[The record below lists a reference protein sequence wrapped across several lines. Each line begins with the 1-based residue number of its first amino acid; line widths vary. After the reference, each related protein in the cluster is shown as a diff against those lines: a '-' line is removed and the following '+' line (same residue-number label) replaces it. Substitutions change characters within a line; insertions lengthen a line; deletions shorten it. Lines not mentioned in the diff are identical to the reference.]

1 MSPPLP
7 KSRSEALSAGLPSYY
22 TGKPCKHGHLSKRIA
37 RNGVCYECLRE
48 SNAEHQRVLRGG
60 SGEELRRGPWSWV
73 WNRPI
78 PAEKKLVLLAI
89 AVEAGSRRRCYLLP
103 KAIAKS
109 VGITKT
115 EVMRLVGEMRQSG
128 LIEFSRPKRSGD
140 EGLEFRLPDASER
153 ARNHRE
159 RAAA

>member
-1 MSPPLP
+1 MPSISASCAAAAAKSFAAARGAGYGIGPSPPKRNSCCWQSP
-7 KSRSEALSAGLPSYY
+7 
-22 TGKPCKHGHLSKRIA
+22 SKR
-37 RNGVCYECLRE
+37 R
-48 SNAEHQRVLRGG
+48 Q
-60 SGEELRRGPWSWV
+60 
-73 WNRPI
+73 
-78 PAEKKLVLLAI
+78 
-89 AVEAGSRRRCYLLP
+89 AGSRRRCYLLP